1 MGKTW
6 IEMSCIDQVLR
17 LTNTPKVAAGGV
29 KEDYLRVSFCDK
41 WAGFA
46 KTAVFFRDDGD
57 VYGMALNDAGECEI
71 PHEVLA
77 TSGVLHFAVFGT
89 LDGVTR
95 TSAVIDYTIQEGA
108 ITSGL
113 VNSAEATQ
121 TMLEQVMEMIAD
133 KAPKESPAFTGTPT
147 APTAAAGTNTQQ
159 IATTAF
165 VAAAIAALVD
175 SAPETLNTLEELAE
189 ALGND
194 PNFATTVTNLI
205 SKKAAQ
211 TDLTKHTGNTTIH
224 ITAEERTAWNE
235 HKADTTRHITAEE
248 REAWNANTE
257 DTTAHV
263 EDTTV
268 HITAEERTAWNEH
281 KADTISHITAAER
294 TAWNEKQKKII
305 VGTTA
310 PEEVT
315 GLEIGDIYIYL
326 QE

>member
-6 IEMSCIDQVLR
+6 IELSCIDQVLR

-41 WAGFA
+41 WTGFA

-77 TSGVLHFAVFGT
+77 IPGVLHFAVFGT
-89 LDGVTR
+89 LNGATR

-113 VNSAEATQ
+113 VNSEEPTQ
-121 TMLEQVMEMIAD
+121 DMLRQIMEMVMD
-133 KAPKESPAFTGTPT
+133 KAPKESPELTGTPT

-175 SAPETLNTLEELAE
+175 SAP
-189 ALGND
+189 
-194 PNFATTVTNLI
+194 
-205 SKKAAQ
+205 
-211 TDLTKHTGNTTIH
+211 
-224 ITAEERTAWNE
+224 
-235 HKADTTRHITAEE
+235 
-248 REAWNANTE
+248 
-257 DTTAHV
+257 
-263 EDTTV
+263 
-268 HITAEERTAWNEH
+268 
-281 KADTISHITAAER
+281 
-294 TAWNEKQKKII
+294 
-305 VGTTA
+305 
-310 PEEVT
+310 
-315 GLEIGDIYIYL
+315 
-326 QE
+326 